1 MESPELYCNLG
12 DALFKQDDLA
22 HAILN
27 YERALKLDPSYADA
41 RHNLAFAQTQVQ
53 DKIEAVPE
61 FFLEVWGRKLCW
73 LLPSDTWAVL
83 FLLFLAGTLA
93 CVLLFLLGR
102 SVAARRG
109 GFIAG
114 IAALVLTLLC
124 LDFAFWQR
132 TDYRKADSAIVTR
145 PVVTVQSAP
154 GRDSVKDLFVLH
166 EGTKVKV
173 LDTVGSWRNIELADG
188 RQGWLESSDLEVI

>member
-1 MESPELYCNLG
+1 M
-12 DALFKQDDLA
+12 
-22 HAILN
+22 
-27 YERALKLDPSYADA
+27 
-41 RHNLAFAQTQVQ
+41 Q

-61 FFLEVWGRKLCW
+61 FFLEAWGRKACW

-83 FLLFLAGTLA
+83 FLVLLAATLG

-114 IAALVLTLLC
+114 IVALLLSLLC
-124 LDFAFWQR
+124 LDFACWQR
-132 TDYRKADSAIVTR
+132 TDWRKADGAVVTR
-145 PVVTVQSAP
+145 AVTTVQSSP
-154 GRDSVKDLFVLH
+154 GRDAAAKDLFVLH

-173 LDTVGSWRNIELADG
+173 LDAVGAWRNIELADG
-188 RQGWLESSDLEVI
+188 RQGWISESDIEVI